1 MPTKPDLSAL
11 LGSRLC
17 HDLIG
22 PIGAIGNGVELLL
35 LAGSGRGDEVALI
48 SESVAA
54 LNARIRF
61 YRVAYGIAR
70 PDQTLPRGE
79 VLDILSNLFPSGR
92 IAITWDSPP
101 DLRRAEV
108 KAAFLLLLCAEQA
121 LRSGGRI
128 AVAHGAAGWTLT
140 LASPRLRYDAPLWA
154 LAEGA
159 AQPSEAPLDP
169 SEVQFPL
176 AGQALARLG
185 RTARITA
192 MPESLQISF

>member
-1 MPTKPDLSAL
+1 MPAQPDLSAL

-35 LAGSGRGDEVALI
+35 LTGSGRGDEVALI

-70 PDQTLPRGE
+70 PEQTLPRAE
-79 VLDILSNLFPSGR
+79 VLEILANLFPSGR
-92 IAITWDSPP
+92 ITVTWSSPP
-101 DLRRAEV
+101 DLIRAEA
-108 KAAFLLLLCAEQA
+108 KACFLLLLCAEQA

-128 AVAHGAAGWTLT
+128 AVLRDAAGWRLTLT
-140 LASPRLRYDAPLWA
+140 SPRLRHDAHLWSLVERPA
-154 LAEGA
+154 SPTHG
-159 AQPSEAPLDP
+159 PIDP

-176 AGQALARLG
+176 AGQALVRLG
-185 RTARITA
+185 RSPEITCGA
-192 MPESLQISF
+192 EELRISF

>member
-1 MPTKPDLSAL
+1 MPTQPDLSAL

-54 LNARIRF
+54 LNSRIRF

-70 PDQTLPRGE
+70 ADQTLPLGE
-79 VLDILSNLFPSGR
+79 VRDILSNLFPSGR
-92 IAITWDSPP
+92 IAIAWDSPP
-101 DLRRAEV
+101 DLLRAEV

-128 AVAHGAAGWTLT
+128 TVAQGAAGWTLT
-140 LASPRLRYDAPLWA
+140 LASPRLRYDARLWA
-154 LAEGA
+154 MVEGTSR
-159 AQPSEAPLDP
+159 PGEEPVEP

-176 AGQALARLG
+176 AGQTLARLG
-185 RTARITA
+185 RAARITA
-192 MPESLQISF
+192 TPDSLQISF

>member
-1 MPTKPDLSAL
+1 MPAQTDLSAL

-35 LAGSGRGDEVALI
+35 LSGSGRGDEVALI

-61 YRVAYGIAR
+61 FRVAYGIAR

-92 IAITWDSPP
+92 ITILWDSAA
-101 DLRRAEV
+101 DLPRVEV
-108 KAAFLLLLCAEQA
+108 KAAFLLVLCAEQA

-128 AVAHGAAGWTLT
+128 AVAQDAAGWSVD
-140 LASPRLRYDAPLWA
+140 LASPRLRHEARLWA
-154 LAEGA
+154 QVETGA
-159 AQPSEAPLDP
+159 DPVDAALDP

-176 AGQALARLG
+176 AGQALAQLG
-185 RTARITA
+185 RRPRITVT
-192 MPESLQISF
+192 PDTIRISF

>member
-1 MPTKPDLSAL
+1 MPAQPDLSAL

-35 LAGSGRGDEVALI
+35 LSGTGRSDEVALI

-61 YRVAYGIAR
+61 FRVAYGIAR

-92 IAITWDSPP
+92 ITVLWDSAA
-101 DLRRAEV
+101 DLPRGEV

-128 AVAHGAAGWTLT
+128 VVAQNKAGWSID
-140 LASPRLRYDAPLWA
+140 LASPRLRHDPRLWA
-154 LAEGA
+154 QIDATAHPADA
-159 AQPSEAPLDP
+159 AIDP

-176 AGQALARLG
+176 AGQALARIA
-185 RTARITA
+185 RRPRITVT
-192 MPESLQISF
+192 PETICISF

>member
-1 MPTKPDLSAL
+1 MPNKPDLSAL

-35 LAGSGRGDEVALI
+35 LSGAGRGDEVALI

-61 YRVAYGIAR
+61 YRVAYGLAR
-70 PDQTLPRGE
+70 PDQTIARTE

-92 IAITWDSPP
+92 ITLTWSSPDTLP
-101 DLRRAEV
+101 RPEV
-108 KAAFLLLLCAEQA
+108 KAAFLLILCAEQA

-128 AVAHGAAGWTLT
+128 AILRDKTGWSFVLS
-140 LASPRLRYDAPLWA
+140 SPRLRHDAHLWA
-154 LAEGA
+154 LVGNPTPP
-159 AQPSEAPLDP
+159 QQDPLDP

-185 RTARITA
+185 RRAYVEA
-192 MPESLQISF
+192 GAESLRISF